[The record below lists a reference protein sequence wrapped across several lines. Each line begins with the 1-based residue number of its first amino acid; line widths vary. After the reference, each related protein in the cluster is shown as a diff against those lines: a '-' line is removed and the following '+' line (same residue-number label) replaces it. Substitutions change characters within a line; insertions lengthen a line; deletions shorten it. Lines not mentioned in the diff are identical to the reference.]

1 MGERTTRIGTL
12 PSRLASPL
20 TEVPVDMPY
29 GGMPALKTI
38 GNAEDSDWLFR
49 LIQQISQLSQGALL
63 TDSDRADFESA
74 QMRLIEVLRQCND
87 ARRGLFRIADEHIE
101 EIAAGKGVFVN
112 GAGLLVI
119 DDDIKPRIN
128 RAINGFFVAART
140 ALYHLFGQ
148 KPMAGKTPAKSI
160 LEIITSFNFGF
171 VFMFNEA
178 TFEQEAKKYLDAV
191 PGVRSKSLIDTIRN
205 DRTSWTLGLQEIRDT
220 IIHNTE
226 YDGLKMIYK
235 PNGIKVAVG
244 FPRLNQTDVFE
255 LVEIFWGN
263 LVDLCEEMILVALS
277 TRMPPLIAVDRI
289 PEDQRDSDLPYRWR
303 GILLQEPTV

>member
-1 MGERTTRIGTL
+1 
-12 PSRLASPL
+12 
-20 TEVPVDMPY
+20 MPY
-29 GGMPALKTI
+29 EGMPVLKTI
-38 GNAEDSDWLFR
+38 GNKEDSEWLFR

-63 TDSDRADFESA
+63 TDSDRADFEFA

-87 ARRGLFRIADEHIE
+87 ARRGIFRIADEHIK

-112 GAGLLVI
+112 EAGLLVI
-119 DDDIKPRIN
+119 DDDITPRLN
-128 RAINGFFVAART
+128 RAINGFFVGART
-140 ALYHLFGQ
+140 TLYHLFGQ

-160 LEIITSFNFGF
+160 LEIITGFNFGF
-171 VFMFNEA
+171 VFMFNQA
-178 TFEQEAKKYLDAV
+178 KFEQEAKKYLDAV
-191 PGVRSKSLIDTIRN
+191 PGVRSKSLIDTIRS

-220 IIHNTE
+220 IVHNTE

-235 PNGIKVAVG
+235 PNGNKVAVG
-244 FPRLNQTDVFE
+244 FPRLNQTDVLE
-255 LVEIFWGN
+255 LVEIFWSN

-303 GILLQEPTV
+303 GILLEEPTV